1 MYGTE
6 AYIAWFLIFICSYV
20 TARVLVSCFIE
31 PFICWVK
38 GSYNNWKEK
47 KTHQITIEEIQDFLA
62 QVDFE
67 NMVREYA
74 EGLHDNDPIPE
85 TDPYIEFEIPCA
97 GYDCALSPQREDACR
112 PEYRTE
118 RNGKV
123 YCKVKL
129 NLNKLVEEGKTEFAH
144 PTPDPNLVTPEEAK
158 MFHDWYL
165 KFTKYIES
173 NENTQEV

>member
-1 MYGTE
+1 MEQKLILHGFSLLSLATYSLRFQ
-6 AYIAWFLIFICSYV
+6 FLVLQNLSFIGL
-20 TARVLVSCFIE
+20 RV
-31 PFICWVK
+31 P
-38 GSYNNWKEK
+38 
-47 KTHQITIEEIQDFLA
+47 QITIEEIQDFLS

-85 TDPYIEFEIPCA
+85 TDPYVEFEIPCA

-118 RNGKV
+118 RDGKV
-123 YCKVKL
+123 YCKIRF
-129 NLNKLVEEGKTEFAH
+129 NLNKLVKEGKTEFAH

-173 NENTQEV
+173 NKNTQEV

>member
-1 MYGTE
+1 MVSYFHLQLRSRQGFS
-6 AYIAWFLIFICSYV
+6 FLFYR
-20 TARVLVSCFIE
+20 T
-31 PFICWVK
+31 FICWVK

-129 NLNKLVEEGKTEFAH
+129 NLNKLVRLKRQAH
-144 PTPDPNLVTPEEAK
+144 LQKQFLKCRTK
-158 MFHDWYL
+158 M
-165 KFTKYIES
+165 
-173 NENTQEV
+173 

>member
-6 AYIAWFLIFICSYV
+6 AYIAWFLIFICSYA
-20 TARVLVSCFIE
+20 TAKILVSCFVE

-38 GSYNNWKEK
+38 VLTITGK
-47 KTHQITIEEIQDFLA
+47 KTHQITIEELQAFLA

-85 TDPYIEFEIPCA
+85 TDPYIEFEIPCT
-97 GYDCALSPQREDACR
+97 GYDCDLSPQREDACR

-123 YCKVKL
+123 YCKIKL

-144 PTPDPNLVTPEEAK
+144 PTPDPNLLTPEELK
-158 MFHDWYL
+158 MFNEWYL
-165 KFTKYIES
+165 KFTKYLES

>member
-6 AYIAWFLIFICSYV
+6 AYIAWFLIFICSYA
-20 TARVLVSCFIE
+20 TARVLVSCFVE
-31 PFICWVK
+31 PFICWIK

-97 GYDCALSPQREDACR
+97 GYDCALSPREKMHADLNIG
-112 PEYRTE
+112 
-118 RNGKV
+118 RNGGGKV
-123 YCKVKL
+123 YCKIKF
-129 NLNKLVEEGKTEFAH
+129 NLSKLVEEGKEEFAY
-144 PTPDPNLVTPEEAK
+144 PTSDPNLVTPEEAK

-165 KFTKYIES
+165 KFTKYLES
-173 NENTQEV
+173 KENTQEV

>member
-1 MYGTE
+1 
-6 AYIAWFLIFICSYV
+6 
-20 TARVLVSCFIE
+20 
-31 PFICWVK
+31 
-38 GSYNNWKEK
+38 
-47 KTHQITIEEIQDFLA
+47 
-62 QVDFE
+62 
-67 NMVREYA
+67 MVREYA

-123 YCKVKL
+123 YCKIKL

-173 NENTQEV
+173 NENTREV

>member
-1 MYGTE
+1 MVSYFHLQLRSRQGFS
-6 AYIAWFLIFICSYV
+6 FLFYR
-20 TARVLVSCFIE
+20 T
-31 PFICWVK
+31 FICWVK

-97 GYDCALSPQREDACR
+97 GYDCALSPQWYLD
-112 PEYRTE
+112 
-118 RNGKV
+118 
-123 YCKVKL
+123 
-129 NLNKLVEEGKTEFAH
+129 
-144 PTPDPNLVTPEEAK
+144 DPNNTEVGS
-158 MFHDWYL
+158 
-165 KFTKYIES
+165 ES
-173 NENTQEV
+173 FPFKVVQWSII

>member
-6 AYIAWFLIFICSYV
+6 AYIAWFLIFICSYT
-20 TARVLVSCFIE
+20 TARVLVSCFVE

-38 GSYNNWKEK
+38 GSYNEWKGK
-47 KTHQITIEEIQDFLA
+47 KTHQITIEEIQNFLA

-67 NMVREYA
+67 NMVRECV

-97 GYDCALSPQREDACR
+97 GYDCALSTQREDACK

-118 RNGKV
+118 RDGKV
-123 YCKVKL
+123 YCKIKF

-144 PTPDPNLVTPEEAK
+144 PVPDPNLVTPEEAK
-158 MFHDWYL
+158 MFQDWYL
-165 KFTKYIES
+165 KFTKYLES
-173 NENTQEV
+173 KENTQEV

>member
-6 AYIAWFLIFICSYV
+6 AYIAWFPIFICSYA
-20 TARVLVSCFIE
+20 TAKVLVSCFIE
-31 PFICWVK
+31 PFIHWVK
-38 GSYNNWKEK
+38 GSYNNCKEK
-47 KTHQITIEEIQDFLA
+47 KIHQITIEELQAFLA

-85 TDPYIEFEIPCA
+85 TDPYIEFEIPCT
-97 GYDCALSPQREDACR
+97 GYDCALSPQREDVCK

-123 YCKVKL
+123 YCRIKL
-129 NLNKLVEEGKTEFAH
+129 NLNKLVEEGKEELAH
-144 PTPDPNLVTPEEAK
+144 PTPDPNLLTPEEAK

-165 KFTKYIES
+165 KFAKYLES